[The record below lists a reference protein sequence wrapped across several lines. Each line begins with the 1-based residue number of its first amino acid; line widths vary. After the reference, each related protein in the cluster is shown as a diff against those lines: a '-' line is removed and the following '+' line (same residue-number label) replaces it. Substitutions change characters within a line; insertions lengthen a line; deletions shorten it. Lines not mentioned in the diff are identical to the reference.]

1 LTRCLCLHVTC
12 GAWRGL
18 CTLAEILEACR
29 EVQKSTLI
37 KPAFTVAMVNMIV
50 AMPAE
55 AAGKLFDFN
64 LTLPI
69 MAGQFLLLMVF
80 LDKTWFSPVGNVLDE
95 RDELIRGK
103 LAAVQGDTSKI
114 AEMQAAAERALKE
127 ARAAA
132 NAAVNE
138 AKATTQ
144 AEQDA
149 KLEILKAVCI
159 PT

>member
-1 LTRCLCLHVTC
+1 
-12 GAWRGL
+12 
-18 CTLAEILEACR
+18 
-29 EVQKSTLI
+29 VQKSTLI

>member
-1 LTRCLCLHVTC
+1 MQL
-12 GAWRGL
+12 
-18 CTLAEILEACR
+18 
-29 EVQKSTLI
+29 STLV
-37 KPAFTVAMVNMIV
+37 KPAFTAAVSNVIM

-64 LTLPI
+64 LTLPV
-69 MAGQFLLLMVF
+69 MTAQFLLLMVF
-80 LDKTWFSPVGNVLDE
+80 LDKTWFSPVGKVLDE
-95 RDELIRGK
+95 RDEMIRSK
-103 LAAVQGDTSKI
+103 LASVQGDTSKI

-149 KLEILKAVCI
+149 KVAILKAVCN
-159 PT
+159 PA